1 MDRLADLN
9 DAQEL
14 EELRVERQQHK
25 RLEEEFR
32 ER

>member
-1 MDRLADLN
+1 MDILADLN

-25 RLEEEFR
+25 RLEEELR